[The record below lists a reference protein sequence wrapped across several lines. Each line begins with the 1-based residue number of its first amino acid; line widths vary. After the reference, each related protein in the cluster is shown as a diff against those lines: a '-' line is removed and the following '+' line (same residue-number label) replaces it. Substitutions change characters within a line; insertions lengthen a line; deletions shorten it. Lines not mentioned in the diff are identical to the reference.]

1 MSLSKNTTKKSNHLN
16 RIITIEKTI
25 KNNLLKKYGSKNPS
39 SLKYQYIGLVMENLI
54 FNKNTH
60 QVTLFKDYM
69 ISDYYDEF
77 FKRFYLRKESTQ
89 RVPKFSHFYKNYL
102 KFFCIPTLIDIY
114 SNEII
119 HSCSEKKAELFY
131 NENYKRKKK
140 DNSELKDVGL
150 YQDSESEMSES
161 KSDNNLSKKIFFNET
176 ARKKI
181 ERISPI
187 NTSIV
192 LNESETK
199 LKEDESG
206 LLITA
211 SEIDSMNDNSLRDIM
226 IQMKKN
232 KKNNN
237 NQKLTLY
244 ASDYTSYKIMNKIK
258 DKNSR
263 NKSLDIVLNNNNN
276 NINNKNKQLTAYNV
290 PKEAKNKNNFKN
302 SEQIKTN
309 NYLLNVNN
317 SNQINKKNNSKIIT
331 SINNINNNNYN
342 KSRNLSQNPQVSSS
356 INNNT
361 YSRNNNLEK
370 INNIKR
376 TINLNIIK
384 SKNIPNFL
392 GNLPKHNTIN
402 TNQQSER
409 RPKNVSNKTVNNKE
423 SITNSAK
430 SIFIKNNELNNN
442 MRMTSY
448 KYFIKNASSSHVKLP
463 KANNNNINKK
473 TARILSYKDFQKS
486 ENENIKKNRNNKNM
500 INTKLSFDGIL
511 HNNNNNKRYNIINYN
526 GDKHIHNININ
537 INNHINIG
545 PKQFQDIFTFSD
557 LVKMQKNNI
566 NNNPN
571 KKNSIYAFLKTSNK
585 NNNYISRNKNQSLDY
600 NSIINTNNNKISSV
614 TDIHNS
620 LNKKNIYKTQ
630 YLISKGKS
638 GNMYNLKNKKS
649 NRIKLNNDNIFKTIK
664 SKI

>member
-69 ISDYYDEF
+69 IWDYYDEF
-77 FKRFYLRKESTQ
+77 FKRFYLRKESIQ

-237 NQKLTLY
+237 NKKLTLY
-244 ASDYTSYKIMNKIK
+244 ASDYTSSKIMNKIK

-317 SNQINKKNNSKIIT
+317 SNQKNKKNNSKIIT

-384 SKNIPNFL
+384 SKNIQNFL

-600 NSIINTNNNKISSV
+600 NSIINTNNNKISSA